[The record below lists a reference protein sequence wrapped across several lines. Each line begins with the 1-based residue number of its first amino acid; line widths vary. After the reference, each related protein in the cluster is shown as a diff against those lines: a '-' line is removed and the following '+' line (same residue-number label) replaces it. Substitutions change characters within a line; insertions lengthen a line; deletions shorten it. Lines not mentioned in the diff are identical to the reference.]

1 MFYCLAA
8 VAEIRQS
15 AAFRGEQT
23 EKEKPEGFSGIEV
36 IMELCLEQVG
46 KSFQDN
52 RAVDD
57 VSLRITPGVWGLL
70 GANGAGKTTLMRM
83 IAGILKPD
91 KGRITYDGI
100 RIDSLGEAYRDI
112 FGYLPQEFG
121 FYPEFTVRD
130 YLEYMAALKGLKPGW
145 SRRKIGELLETLTLE
160 EVKNKKIVRLSGGMK
175 RRVGIAQ
182 ALLNEPE
189 ILILDEPTSG
199 LDPGER
205 VRFRNLLSEFAHDRI
220 VLISTHIVPD
230 VEYIAMKNAVMKDGK
245 IIETGTTP
253 ELVKRMEGK
262 VFSEKIPARAL
273 ADYEKKL
280 CIVNLKMSR
289 TAILPFVIWETDRK
303 RRILFRRNPGW
314 RICIS
319 GFSPRIQ
326 MDGKQKR
333 EVPKGGKEDEI
344 IQAGIKK
351 GYKDTDNLDSSCG
364 GPSFICTDGLA
375 AGDF

>member
-1 MFYCLAA
+1 
-8 VAEIRQS
+8 
-15 AAFRGEQT
+15 
-23 EKEKPEGFSGIEV
+23 
-36 IMELCLEQVG
+36 MELCLEQVS

-199 LDPGER
+199 LDPGGKSAVPQPAFR
-205 VRFRNLLSEFAHDRI
+205 VR
-220 VLISTHIVPD
+220 P
-230 VEYIAMKNAVMKDGK
+230 
-245 IIETGTTP
+245 
-253 ELVKRMEGK
+253 
-262 VFSEKIPARAL
+262 
-273 ADYEKKL
+273 
-280 CIVNLKMSR
+280 
-289 TAILPFVIWETDRK
+289 
-303 RRILFRRNPGW
+303 
-314 RICIS
+314 
-319 GFSPRIQ
+319 
-326 MDGKQKR
+326 
-333 EVPKGGKEDEI
+333 
-344 IQAGIKK
+344 
-351 GYKDTDNLDSSCG
+351 
-364 GPSFICTDGLA
+364 
-375 AGDF
+375 